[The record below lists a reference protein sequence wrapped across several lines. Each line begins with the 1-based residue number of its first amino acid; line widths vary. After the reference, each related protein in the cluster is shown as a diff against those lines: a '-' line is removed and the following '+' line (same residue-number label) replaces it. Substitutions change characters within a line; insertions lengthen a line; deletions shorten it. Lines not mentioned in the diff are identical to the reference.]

1 MKKIKNILK
10 VIIFVI
16 IGIFS
21 FQFVVGDI
29 SFELV
34 KNLDIFT
41 SVMQGLNKNYVD
53 EIQTG
58 SLTKTAIDE
67 MLKSLDP
74 YTEFIPESDMEDYK
88 LMATGQYGGI
98 GALIQKLDSFVV
110 VSQPYEGFPAYN
122 AGLRA
127 GDIILEINGVS
138 VKGKSTQEVSEM
150 LKGTPDTDVEISFKN
165 IFDENIKK
173 VKLNRKEIKL
183 PEVPYYG
190 IVAPHIGYISL
201 SSFTMNCSNTVKDAL
216 LKLKEND
223 PNLKGLILD
232 LRNNGG
238 GLLNEAVNIIN
249 IFVPKN
255 TEVVSTKGRLP
266 ETNRVYKTM
275 QAPVDLEIPLCVLI
289 NENSASAS
297 EIVAGA
303 LQDLDRAVIIGEQS
317 YGKGLVQNIVNL
329 PYNSK
334 LKVTIAKYYIPSGRC
349 IQKIDYSDKTNG
361 VGRQISVDEQKIFF
375 TKNKRPVKDAGGIL
389 PDIDVKIDSISA
401 FTAALYVGQ
410 HIFKFA
416 TLYSIKHPTISQP
429 DQFKLSDADYNEFI
443 AYMKDKEIKYSSPLK
458 MELDKL
464 TKLAEYEKKLDLIK
478 DDIEILKKKITLD
491 NQEELIHYKDEI
503 TNILAP
509 EIISRYYYQKGRIQ
523 YELQNDNFTHKAI
536 EILSN
541 PSQYNNILSVK

>member
-53 EIQTG
+53 EIQPG

-173 VKLNRKEIKL
+173 VKLSRKEIKL

-216 LKLKEND
+216 LKLKESD
-223 PNLKGLILD
+223 PNLQGLILD

-389 PDIDVKIDSISA
+389 PDIDVKIDSVSA

>member
-1 MKKIKNILK
+1 MKKIKNTLK

-21 FQFVVGDI
+21 FQAVVGDI

-41 SVMQGLNKNYVD
+41 SVMKELNKNYVD
-53 EIQTG
+53 EIQPG

-74 YTEFIPESDMEDYK
+74 YTEFIPESDIEDYK
-88 LMATGQYGGI
+88 LMTTGQYGGV

-110 VSQPYEGFPAYN
+110 VSDPYEGFPAYN

-127 GDIILEINGVS
+127 GDIILEVNGIS
-138 VKGKSTQEVSEM
+138 IKGKSTQEVSEM
-150 LKGTPDTDVEISFKN
+150 LKGAPDTEVEITFKN
-165 IFDENIKK
+165 MFDNNIKK
-173 VKLNRKEIKL
+173 VKLTRKEIKL

-216 LKLKEND
+216 IKLKEND
-223 PNLKGLILD
+223 PNLQGLILD

-266 ETNRVYKTM
+266 EANRVYKTM

-303 LQDLDRAVIIGEQS
+303 LQDLDRAVVIGEQS

-361 VGRQISVDEQKIFF
+361 VGRQISSDEQKIYF

-389 PDIDVKIDSISA
+389 PDINVEVDSISA
-401 FTAALYVGQ
+401 FTAAVYVGQ

-416 TLYSIKHPTISQP
+416 TLYSIKHPTIANP
-429 DQFKLSDADYNEFI
+429 DQFQLTDADYNEFI
-443 AYMKDKEIKYSSPLK
+443 DYMKDKEIKYSSPLK

-464 TKLAEYEKKLDLIK
+464 SKLAEEEKKLDLIK
-478 DDIEILKKKITLD
+478 DDIELLKKKITLD
-491 NQEELIHYKDEI
+491 NKDELMHYRDEI
-503 TNILAP
+503 TAILAP
-509 EIISRYYYQKGRIQ
+509 EIIGRYYYQKGRIQ
-523 YELQNDNFTHKAI
+523 YQLRNDKFTDKAI

-541 PSQYNNILSVK
+541 KSEYQNILSVK

>member
-1 MKKIKNILK
+1 MKKIKNTLK
-10 VIIFVI
+10 VIVFVI

-21 FQFVVGDI
+21 FQAVVGDI

-53 EIQTG
+53 EIQPG

-74 YTEFIPESDMEDYK
+74 YTEFIPESDIEDYK
-88 LMATGQYGGI
+88 LMTTGQYGGV

-110 VSQPYEGFPAYN
+110 VSEPYEGFPAYN
-122 AGLRA
+122 ARLRA

-138 VKGKSTQEVSEM
+138 IKGKSTQEVSDM
-150 LKGTPDTDVEISFKN
+150 LKGAPDTDVEITFKN
-165 IFDENIKK
+165 IFDDNIKK
-173 VKLNRKEIKL
+173 VKLTRKEIKL

-223 PNLKGLILD
+223 PNLQGLILD

-266 ETNRVYKTM
+266 EANRVYKTM

-361 VGRQISVDEQKIFF
+361 MGRQISADEQKIFF

-401 FTAALYVGQ
+401 FTAALYIGQ

-429 DQFKLSDADYNEFI
+429 DQFKLSDVDYNEFI

-464 TKLAEYEKKLDLIK
+464 TKLAEDEKKLDLIK
-478 DDIEILKKKITLD
+478 DDIELLKKKITLD
-491 NQEELIHYKDEI
+491 NQEELMHYKDEI
-503 TNILAP
+503 TTLLAP

-536 EILSN
+536 EILTN
-541 PSQYNNILSVK
+541 PSQYKNILSVK

>member
-10 VIIFVI
+10 VSIFVI

-21 FQFVVGDI
+21 FQFVIGDI

-53 EIQTG
+53 EIQPG

-88 LMATGQYGGI
+88 LMATGQYGGV
-98 GALIQKLDSFVV
+98 GALIQNLDSFVV
-110 VSQPYEGFPAYN
+110 VSEPYEGFPAYN

-138 VKGKSTQEVSEM
+138 VKGKSTQEVSDM
-150 LKGTPDTDVEISFKN
+150 LKGTPDTDVEITFKN

-173 VKLNRKEIKL
+173 VKLTRKEIKL

-216 LKLKEND
+216 LKLKEID
-223 PNLKGLILD
+223 PNLQGLILD

-238 GLLNEAVNIIN
+238 GLLNEAVNVIN

-266 ETNRVYKTM
+266 EANRVYKTM

-317 YGKGLVQNIVNL
+317 YGKGLVQNVINL

-361 VGRQISVDEQKIFF
+361 VGRQISADEQKIFF

-389 PDIDVKIDSISA
+389 PDIDVEIDSISA

-478 DDIEILKKKITLD
+478 DDIEILEKKITLD

-503 TNILAP
+503 ITILAP

>member
-53 EIQTG
+53 EIQPG

-173 VKLNRKEIKL
+173 VKLTRKEIKL

-389 PDIDVKIDSISA
+389 PDIDVKIDSVSA

-478 DDIEILKKKITLD
+478 DDIEILKEKITLD

>member
-1 MKKIKNILK
+1 MKKIKKILK
-10 VIIFVI
+10 VSIFVI

-21 FQFVVGDI
+21 FQFVIGDI

-53 EIQTG
+53 EIQPG

-88 LMATGQYGGI
+88 LMATGQYGGV
-98 GALIQKLDSFVV
+98 GALIQNLDSFVV
-110 VSQPYEGFPAYN
+110 VSEPYEGFPAYN

-127 GDIILEINGVS
+127 GDIILEVNGVN
-138 VKGKSTQEVSEM
+138 VKGKSTQEVSDM
-150 LKGTPDTDVEISFKN
+150 LKGAPDTDVEITFKN

-173 VKLNRKEIKL
+173 VKLTRKEIKL

-216 LKLKEND
+216 LKLKEID
-223 PNLKGLILD
+223 PNLQGLILD

-238 GLLNEAVNIIN
+238 GLLNEAVNVIN

-266 ETNRVYKTM
+266 EANRVYKTM

-317 YGKGLVQNIVNL
+317 YGKGLVQNVINL

-361 VGRQISVDEQKIFF
+361 VGRQISADEQKIFF

-389 PDIDVKIDSISA
+389 PDIDVKIDIISA

-464 TKLAEYEKKLDLIK
+464 TKLAEEEKKLDLIK
-478 DDIEILKKKITLD
+478 DDIELLKKKITLD
-491 NQEELIHYKDEI
+491 NQDELIHYKDEI
-503 TNILAP
+503 TTILAP

>member
-1 MKKIKNILK
+1 
-10 VIIFVI
+10 
-16 IGIFS
+16 
-21 FQFVVGDI
+21 
-29 SFELV
+29 
-34 KNLDIFT
+34 
-41 SVMQGLNKNYVD
+41 
-53 EIQTG
+53 
-58 SLTKTAIDE
+58 

-74 YTEFIPESDMEDYK
+74 YTEFIPESDIEDYK
-88 LMATGQYGGI
+88 LMTTGQYGGV

-110 VSQPYEGFPAYN
+110 VSEPYEGFPAYN

-127 GDIILEINGVS
+127 GDVILEINGVS
-138 VKGKSTQEVSEM
+138 IKGKSTQEVSDM
-150 LKGTPDTDVEISFKN
+150 LKGAPDTDVEITFKN
-165 IFDENIKK
+165 IFDDNIKK
-173 VKLNRKEIKL
+173 VKLTRKEIKL

-223 PNLKGLILD
+223 PKLQGLILD

-266 ETNRVYKTM
+266 EANRVYKTM

-361 VGRQISVDEQKIFF
+361 VGRQISADEQKIFF

-416 TLYSIKHPTISQP
+416 TLYSIKHTTIPQP

-464 TKLAEYEKKLDLIK
+464 TKLAEDEKKLDLIK
-478 DDIEILKKKITLD
+478 DDIELLKKKITLD

-503 TNILAP
+503 TTILAP

-523 YELQNDNFTHKAI
+523 YELQNDNFTHKAV
-536 EILSN
+536 EILTN

>member
-10 VIIFVI
+10 IIIFVI

-21 FQFVVGDI
+21 FRAVVGDI

-41 SVMQGLNKNYVD
+41 SVMQELNKNYVD
-53 EIQTG
+53 EIQPG

-74 YTEFIPESDMEDYK
+74 YTEFIPESDIEDYK
-88 LMATGQYGGI
+88 LMTTGQYGGV

-110 VSQPYEGFPAYN
+110 VSEPYEGFPAYN

-138 VKGKSTQEVSEM
+138 IKGKSTQEVSDM
-150 LKGTPDTDVEISFKN
+150 LKGAPDTDVEITFKN
-165 IFDENIKK
+165 IFDDNIKK
-173 VKLNRKEIKL
+173 VKLTRKEIKL

-223 PNLKGLILD
+223 PKLQGLILD

-266 ETNRVYKTM
+266 EANRVYKTM

-361 VGRQISVDEQKIFF
+361 VGRQISADEQKIFF
-375 TKNKRPVKDAGGIL
+375 TRNKRPVKDAGGIL

-416 TLYSIKHPTISQP
+416 TLYSIKHPTIPQP

-464 TKLAEYEKKLDLIK
+464 TKLAEDEKKLDLIK
-478 DDIEILKKKITLD
+478 DDIELLKKKITLD

-503 TNILAP
+503 TTILAP

-536 EILSN
+536 EILTN

>member
-10 VIIFVI
+10 IIIFVI

-21 FQFVVGDI
+21 FRAVVGDI

-41 SVMQGLNKNYVD
+41 SVMQELNKNYVD
-53 EIQTG
+53 EIQPG

-74 YTEFIPESDMEDYK
+74 YTEFIPESDIEDYK
-88 LMATGQYGGI
+88 LMTTGQYGGV

-110 VSQPYEGFPAYN
+110 VSEPYEGFPAYN

-138 VKGKSTQEVSEM
+138 VKCKSTQEVSDM
-150 LKGTPDTDVEISFKN
+150 LKGAPDTDVEITFKN
-165 IFDENIKK
+165 IFDDNIKK
-173 VKLNRKEIKL
+173 VKLTRKEIKL

-223 PNLKGLILD
+223 PKLQGLILD

-266 ETNRVYKTM
+266 EANRVYKTM

-361 VGRQISVDEQKIFF
+361 VGRQISADEQKIFF

-416 TLYSIKHPTISQP
+416 TLYSIKHPTIPQP

-464 TKLAEYEKKLDLIK
+464 TKLAEDEKKLDLIK
-478 DDIEILKKKITLD
+478 DDIELLKKKITLD

-503 TNILAP
+503 TTILAP

-523 YELQNDNFTHKAI
+523 YELQNDNFTHKAV
-536 EILSN
+536 EILTN

>member
-10 VIIFVI
+10 IIIFVI

-21 FQFVVGDI
+21 FRAVVGDI

-41 SVMQGLNKNYVD
+41 SVMQELNKNYVD
-53 EIQTG
+53 EIQPG

-74 YTEFIPESDMEDYK
+74 YTEFIPESDIEDYK
-88 LMATGQYGGI
+88 LMTTGQYGGV

-110 VSQPYEGFPAYN
+110 VSEPYEGFPAYN

-138 VKGKSTQEVSEM
+138 IKGKSTQEVSDM
-150 LKGTPDTDVEISFKN
+150 LKGAPDTDVEITFKN
-165 IFDENIKK
+165 IFDDNIKK
-173 VKLNRKEIKL
+173 VKLTRKEIKL

-201 SSFTMNCSNTVKDAL
+201 SSFTINCSNTVKDAL

-223 PNLKGLILD
+223 PKLQGLILD

-266 ETNRVYKTM
+266 EANRVYKTM

-361 VGRQISVDEQKIFF
+361 VGRQISADEQKIFF

-416 TLYSIKHPTISQP
+416 TLYSIKHTTIPQP

-464 TKLAEYEKKLDLIK
+464 TKLAEDEKKLDLIK
-478 DDIEILKKKITLD
+478 DDIELLKKKITLD

-503 TNILAP
+503 TTILAP

-523 YELQNDNFTHKAI
+523 YELQNDNFTHKAV
-536 EILSN
+536 EILTN

>member
-10 VIIFVI
+10 VSTFVI

-21 FQFVVGDI
+21 FQFVIGDI

-53 EIQTG
+53 EIQPG

-88 LMATGQYGGI
+88 LMATGQYGGV
-98 GALIQKLDSFVV
+98 GALIQNLDSFVV
-110 VSQPYEGFPAYN
+110 VSEPYEGFPAYN

-138 VKGKSTQEVSEM
+138 VKGKSTQEVSDM
-150 LKGTPDTDVEISFKN
+150 LKGTPDTDVEITFKN
-165 IFDENIKK
+165 IFEENIKK
-173 VKLNRKEIKL
+173 VKLTRKEIKL

-223 PNLKGLILD
+223 PNLQGLILD

-266 ETNRVYKTM
+266 EANRVYKTM

-317 YGKGLVQNIVNL
+317 YGKGLVQNIIDL

-361 VGRQISVDEQKIFF
+361 VGRQISADEQKIFF

-464 TKLAEYEKKLDLIK
+464 TKLAEDEKKLDLIK
-478 DDIEILKKKITLD
+478 DDIELLKKKITLD
-491 NQEELIHYKDEI
+491 NQDELLHYKDEI
-503 TNILAP
+503 TNILTP

>member
-10 VIIFVI
+10 IIIFVI

-21 FQFVVGDI
+21 FRAVVGDI

-41 SVMQGLNKNYVD
+41 SVMQELNKNYVD
-53 EIQTG
+53 EIQPG

-74 YTEFIPESDMEDYK
+74 YTEFIPESDIEDYK
-88 LMATGQYGGI
+88 LMTTGQYGGV

-110 VSQPYEGFPAYN
+110 VSEPYEGFPAYN

-127 GDIILEINGVS
+127 GDVILEINGVS
-138 VKGKSTQEVSEM
+138 VKGKTTQEVSDM
-150 LKGTPDTDVEISFKN
+150 LKGAPDTDVEITFKN
-165 IFDENIKK
+165 IFDDNIKK
-173 VKLNRKEIKL
+173 VKLTRKEIKL

-223 PNLKGLILD
+223 PKLQGLILD

-266 ETNRVYKTM
+266 EANRVYKTM

-361 VGRQISVDEQKIFF
+361 VGRQISADEQKIFF

-416 TLYSIKHPTISQP
+416 TLYSIKHPTIPQP

-464 TKLAEYEKKLDLIK
+464 TKLAEDEKKLDLIK
-478 DDIEILKKKITLD
+478 DDIELLKKKITLD

-503 TNILAP
+503 TTILAP

-536 EILSN
+536 EILTN

>member
-10 VIIFVI
+10 ITIFVI

-21 FQFVVGDI
+21 FRAVVGDI

-41 SVMQGLNKNYVD
+41 SVMQELNKNYVD
-53 EIQTG
+53 EIQPG

-74 YTEFIPESDMEDYK
+74 YTEFIPESDIEDYK
-88 LMATGQYGGI
+88 LMTTGQYGGV

-110 VSQPYEGFPAYN
+110 VSEPYEGFPAYN

-127 GDIILEINGVS
+127 GDVILEINGVS
-138 VKGKSTQEVSEM
+138 VKCKSTQEVSDM
-150 LKGTPDTDVEISFKN
+150 LKGAPDTDVEITFKN
-165 IFDENIKK
+165 IFDDNIKK
-173 VKLNRKEIKL
+173 VKLTRKEIKL

-223 PNLKGLILD
+223 PKLQGLILD

-266 ETNRVYKTM
+266 EANRVYKTM

-361 VGRQISVDEQKIFF
+361 VGRQISADEQKIFF

-389 PDIDVKIDSISA
+389 PDIYVKIDSISA

-416 TLYSIKHPTISQP
+416 TLYSIKHPTIPQP

-464 TKLAEYEKKLDLIK
+464 TKLAEDEKKLDLIK
-478 DDIEILKKKITLD
+478 DDIELLKKKITLD

-503 TNILAP
+503 TTILAP

-523 YELQNDNFTHKAI
+523 YELQNDNFTHKAV
-536 EILSN
+536 EILTN

>member
-10 VIIFVI
+10 IIIFVI

-21 FQFVVGDI
+21 FRAVVGDI

-41 SVMQGLNKNYVD
+41 SLMQELNKNYVD
-53 EIQTG
+53 EIQPG

-74 YTEFIPESDMEDYK
+74 YTEFIPESDIEDYK
-88 LMATGQYGGI
+88 LMTTGQYGGV

-110 VSQPYEGFPAYN
+110 VSEPYEGFPAYN

-138 VKGKSTQEVSEM
+138 VKGKSTQEVSDM
-150 LKGTPDTDVEISFKN
+150 LKGAPDTDVEITFKN
-165 IFDENIKK
+165 IFDDNIKK
-173 VKLNRKEIKL
+173 VKLTRKEIKL

-223 PNLKGLILD
+223 PKLQGLILD

-266 ETNRVYKTM
+266 EANRVYKTM

-361 VGRQISVDEQKIFF
+361 VGRQISADEQKIFF

-416 TLYSIKHPTISQP
+416 TLYFIKHPTIPQP

-464 TKLAEYEKKLDLIK
+464 TKLAEDEKKLDLIK
-478 DDIEILKKKITLD
+478 DDIELLKKKITLD

-503 TNILAP
+503 TTILAP

-523 YELQNDNFTHKAI
+523 YELQNDNFTHKAV
-536 EILSN
+536 EILTN

>member
-10 VIIFVI
+10 IIIFVI

-21 FQFVVGDI
+21 FRAVVGDI

-41 SVMQGLNKNYVD
+41 SVMQELNKNYVD
-53 EIQTG
+53 EIQPG

-74 YTEFIPESDMEDYK
+74 YTEFIPESDIEDYK
-88 LMATGQYGGI
+88 LMTTGQYGGV

-110 VSQPYEGFPAYN
+110 VSEPYEGFPAYN

-138 VKGKSTQEVSEM
+138 VKGKSTQEVSDM
-150 LKGTPDTDVEISFKN
+150 LKGAPDTDVEITFKN
-165 IFDENIKK
+165 IFDDNIKK
-173 VKLNRKEIKL
+173 VKLTRKEIKL

-223 PNLKGLILD
+223 PKLQGLILD

-266 ETNRVYKTM
+266 EANRVYKTM

-361 VGRQISVDEQKIFF
+361 VGRQISADEQKIFF
-375 TKNKRPVKDAGGIL
+375 TRNKRPVKDAGGIL

-416 TLYSIKHPTISQP
+416 TLYSIKHPTIPQP

-464 TKLAEYEKKLDLIK
+464 TKLAEDEKKLDLIK
-478 DDIEILKKKITLD
+478 DDIELLKKKITLD

-503 TNILAP
+503 TTILAP

-536 EILSN
+536 EILTN

>member
-10 VIIFVI
+10 VSIFVI

-21 FQFVVGDI
+21 LQFVVGDI

-53 EIQTG
+53 EIQPG

-88 LMATGQYGGI
+88 LMATGQYGGV

-110 VSQPYEGFPAYN
+110 VSEPYEGFPAYN

-127 GDIILEINGVS
+127 GDIILEVNGVS
-138 VKGKSTQEVSEM
+138 VKDKSTQEVSDM
-150 LKGTPDTDVEISFKN
+150 LKGAPDTDVEITFKN

-173 VKLNRKEIKL
+173 VKLTRKEIKL

-223 PNLKGLILD
+223 PNLQGLILD

-266 ETNRVYKTM
+266 EANRVYKTM

-317 YGKGLVQNIVNL
+317 YGKGLVQNIINL

-361 VGRQISVDEQKIFF
+361 VGRQISADEQKIFF

-389 PDIDVKIDSISA
+389 PDIDVETDSISA

-464 TKLAEYEKKLDLIK
+464 TKLAEDEKKLDLIK
-478 DDIEILKKKITLD
+478 DDIELLKKKITLD
-491 NQEELIHYKDEI
+491 NQDELLHYKDEI
-503 TNILAP
+503 TNILTP

-523 YELQNDNFTHKAI
+523 YELKSDNFTHKAI

>member
-10 VIIFVI
+10 IIIFVI

-21 FQFVVGDI
+21 FRAVVGDI

-41 SVMQGLNKNYVD
+41 SVMQELNKNYVD
-53 EIQTG
+53 EIQPG

-74 YTEFIPESDMEDYK
+74 YTEFIPESDIEDYK
-88 LMATGQYGGI
+88 LMTTGQYGGV

-110 VSQPYEGFPAYN
+110 VSEPYEGFPAYN

-138 VKGKSTQEVSEM
+138 VKGKSTQEVSDM
-150 LKGTPDTDVEISFKN
+150 LKGAPDTDVEITFKN
-165 IFDENIKK
+165 IFDDNIKK
-173 VKLNRKEIKL
+173 VKLTRKEIKL

-223 PNLKGLILD
+223 PKLQGLILD

-266 ETNRVYKTM
+266 EANRVYKTM

-361 VGRQISVDEQKIFF
+361 VGRQISADEQKIFF

-416 TLYSIKHPTISQP
+416 TLYSIKHPTIPQP

-464 TKLAEYEKKLDLIK
+464 TKLAEDEKKLDLIK
-478 DDIEILKKKITLD
+478 DDIELLKKKITLD

-503 TNILAP
+503 TTILAP

-536 EILSN
+536 EILTN

>member
-10 VIIFVI
+10 VSTFVI

-21 FQFVVGDI
+21 FQFVIGDI

-53 EIQTG
+53 EIQPG

-88 LMATGQYGGI
+88 LMTTGQYGGV
-98 GALIQKLDSFVV
+98 GALIQNLDSFVV
-110 VSQPYEGFPAYN
+110 VSEPYEGFPAYN

-138 VKGKSTQEVSEM
+138 VKGKSTQEVSDM
-150 LKGTPDTDVEISFKN
+150 LKGTPDTDVEITFKN
-165 IFDENIKK
+165 IFEENIKK
-173 VKLNRKEIKL
+173 VKLTRKEIKL

-223 PNLKGLILD
+223 PNLQGLILD

-266 ETNRVYKTM
+266 EANRVYKTM

-317 YGKGLVQNIVNL
+317 YGKGLVQNIIDL

-361 VGRQISVDEQKIFF
+361 VGRQISADEQKIFF

-464 TKLAEYEKKLDLIK
+464 TKLAEDEKKLDLIK
-478 DDIEILKKKITLD
+478 DDIELLKKKITLD
-491 NQEELIHYKDEI
+491 NQDELLHYKDEI
-503 TNILAP
+503 TNILTP

>member
-10 VIIFVI
+10 IIIFVI

-21 FQFVVGDI
+21 FRAVVGDI

-41 SVMQGLNKNYVD
+41 SVMQELNKNYVD
-53 EIQTG
+53 EIQPG

-74 YTEFIPESDMEDYK
+74 YTEFIPESDIEDYK
-88 LMATGQYGGI
+88 LMTTGQYGGV

-110 VSQPYEGFPAYN
+110 VSEPYEGFPAYN

-127 GDIILEINGVS
+127 GDVILEINGVS
-138 VKGKSTQEVSEM
+138 IKGKSTQEVSDM
-150 LKGTPDTDVEISFKN
+150 LKGAPDTDVEITFKN
-165 IFDENIKK
+165 IFDDNIKK
-173 VKLNRKEIKL
+173 VKLTRKEIKL

-223 PNLKGLILD
+223 PKLQGLILD

-266 ETNRVYKTM
+266 EANRVYKTM

-361 VGRQISVDEQKIFF
+361 VGRQISADEQKIFF

-416 TLYSIKHPTISQP
+416 TLYSIKHPTIPQP

-464 TKLAEYEKKLDLIK
+464 TKLAEDEKKLDLIK
-478 DDIEILKKKITLD
+478 DDIELLKKKITLD

-503 TNILAP
+503 TTILAP

-523 YELQNDNFTHKAI
+523 YELQNDNFTHKAV
-536 EILSN
+536 EILTN

>member
-1 MKKIKNILK
+1 MKKIKKILK
-10 VIIFVI
+10 VSIFVI

-21 FQFVVGDI
+21 FQFVIGDI

-53 EIQTG
+53 EIQPG

-88 LMATGQYGGI
+88 LMATGQYGGV
-98 GALIQKLDSFVV
+98 GALIQNLDSFVV
-110 VSQPYEGFPAYN
+110 VSEPYEGFPAYN

-127 GDIILEINGVS
+127 GDIILEVNGVN
-138 VKGKSTQEVSEM
+138 VKGKSTQEVSDM
-150 LKGTPDTDVEISFKN
+150 LKGAPDTDVEITFKN

-173 VKLNRKEIKL
+173 VKLTRKEIKL

-216 LKLKEND
+216 LKLKEID
-223 PNLKGLILD
+223 PNLQGLILD

-238 GLLNEAVNIIN
+238 GLLNEAVNVIN

-266 ETNRVYKTM
+266 EANRVYKTM

-317 YGKGLVQNIVNL
+317 YGKGLVQNVINL

-361 VGRQISVDEQKIFF
+361 VGRQISADEQKIFF

-464 TKLAEYEKKLDLIK
+464 TKLAEEEKKLDLIK
-478 DDIEILKKKITLD
+478 DDIELLKKKITLD
-491 NQEELIHYKDEI
+491 NQDELIHYKDEI
-503 TNILAP
+503 TTILAP

>member
-10 VIIFVI
+10 IIIFVI

-21 FQFVVGDI
+21 FRAVVGDI

-41 SVMQGLNKNYVD
+41 SLMQELNKNYVD
-53 EIQTG
+53 EIQPG

-74 YTEFIPESDMEDYK
+74 YTEFIPESDIEDYK
-88 LMATGQYGGI
+88 LMTTGQYGGV

-110 VSQPYEGFPAYN
+110 VSEPYEGFPAYN

-138 VKGKSTQEVSEM
+138 VKGKSTQEVSDM
-150 LKGTPDTDVEISFKN
+150 LKGAPDTDVEITFKN
-165 IFDENIKK
+165 IFDDNIKK
-173 VKLNRKEIKL
+173 VKLTRKEIKL

-223 PNLKGLILD
+223 PKLQGLILD

-266 ETNRVYKTM
+266 EANRVYKTM

-361 VGRQISVDEQKIFF
+361 VGRQISADEQKIFF

-416 TLYSIKHPTISQP
+416 TLYSIKHPTIPQP

-464 TKLAEYEKKLDLIK
+464 TKLAEDEKKLDLIK
-478 DDIEILKKKITLD
+478 DDIELLKKKITLD

-503 TNILAP
+503 TTILAP

-523 YELQNDNFTHKAI
+523 YELQNDNFTHKAV
-536 EILSN
+536 EILTN

>member
-10 VIIFVI
+10 ITIFVI

-21 FQFVVGDI
+21 FRAVVGDI

-41 SVMQGLNKNYVD
+41 SVMQELNKNYVD
-53 EIQTG
+53 EIQPG

-74 YTEFIPESDMEDYK
+74 YTEFIPESDIEDYK
-88 LMATGQYGGI
+88 LMTTGQYGGV

-110 VSQPYEGFPAYN
+110 VSEPYEGFPAYN

-127 GDIILEINGVS
+127 GDVILEINGVS
-138 VKGKSTQEVSEM
+138 VKCKSTQEVSDM
-150 LKGTPDTDVEISFKN
+150 LKGAPDTDVEITFKN
-165 IFDENIKK
+165 IFDDNIKK
-173 VKLNRKEIKL
+173 VKLTRKEIKL

-223 PNLKGLILD
+223 PKLQGLILD

-266 ETNRVYKTM
+266 EANRVYKTM

-361 VGRQISVDEQKIFF
+361 VGRQISADEQKIFF

-416 TLYSIKHPTISQP
+416 TLYSIKHPTIPQP

-464 TKLAEYEKKLDLIK
+464 TKLAEDEKKLDLIK
-478 DDIEILKKKITLD
+478 DDIELLKKKITLD

-503 TNILAP
+503 TTILAP

-536 EILSN
+536 EILTN

>member
-10 VIIFVI
+10 IIIFVI

-21 FQFVVGDI
+21 YRAVVGDI

-41 SVMQGLNKNYVD
+41 SVMQELNKNYVD
-53 EIQTG
+53 EIQPG

-74 YTEFIPESDMEDYK
+74 YTEFIPESDIEDYK
-88 LMATGQYGGI
+88 LMTTGQYGGV

-110 VSQPYEGFPAYN
+110 VSEPYEGFPAYN

-127 GDIILEINGVS
+127 GDVILEINGVS
-138 VKGKSTQEVSEM
+138 VKCKSTQEVSDM
-150 LKGTPDTDVEISFKN
+150 LKGAPDTDVEITFKN
-165 IFDENIKK
+165 IFDDNIKK
-173 VKLNRKEIKL
+173 VKLTRKEIKL

-223 PNLKGLILD
+223 PKLQGLILD

-266 ETNRVYKTM
+266 EANRVYKTM

-361 VGRQISVDEQKIFF
+361 VGRQISADEQKIFF

-416 TLYSIKHPTISQP
+416 TLYSIKHPTIPQP

-464 TKLAEYEKKLDLIK
+464 TKLAEDEKKLDLIK
-478 DDIEILKKKITLD
+478 DDIELLKKKITLD

-503 TNILAP
+503 TTILAP

-523 YELQNDNFTHKAI
+523 YELQNDNFTHKAV
-536 EILSN
+536 EILTN

>member
-1 MKKIKNILK
+1 MKKIKNTLK

-21 FQFVVGDI
+21 FQAVVGDI

-41 SVMQGLNKNYVD
+41 SVMKELNKNYVD
-53 EIQTG
+53 EIQPG

-74 YTEFIPESDMEDYK
+74 YTEFIPESDIEDYK
-88 LMATGQYGGI
+88 LMTTGQYGGV

-110 VSQPYEGFPAYN
+110 VSDPYEGFPAYN

-127 GDIILEINGVS
+127 GDIILEVNGIS
-138 VKGKSTQEVSEM
+138 IKGKSTQEVSEM
-150 LKGTPDTDVEISFKN
+150 LKGAPDTEVEITFKN
-165 IFDENIKK
+165 IFDNNIKK
-173 VKLNRKEIKL
+173 VKLTRKEIKL

-216 LKLKEND
+216 IKLKEND
-223 PNLKGLILD
+223 PNLQGLILD

-266 ETNRVYKTM
+266 EANRVYKTM

-303 LQDLDRAVIIGEQS
+303 LQDLDRAVVIGEQS

-361 VGRQISVDEQKIFF
+361 VGRQISSDEQKIYF

-389 PDIDVKIDSISA
+389 PDINVEVDSISA
-401 FTAALYVGQ
+401 FTAAVYVGQ

-416 TLYSIKHPTISQP
+416 TLYSIKHPTIANP
-429 DQFKLSDADYNEFI
+429 DQFQLTDADYNEFI
-443 AYMKDKEIKYSSPLK
+443 DYMKDKEIKYSSPLK

-464 TKLAEYEKKLDLIK
+464 SKLAEEEKKLDLIK
-478 DDIEILKKKITLD
+478 DDIELLKKKITLD
-491 NQEELIHYKDEI
+491 NKDELMHYRDEI
-503 TNILAP
+503 TAILAP
-509 EIISRYYYQKGRIQ
+509 EIIGRYYYQKGRIQ
-523 YELQNDNFTHKAI
+523 YQLRNDKFTDKAI

-541 PSQYNNILSVK
+541 KSEYQNILSVK

>member
-10 VIIFVI
+10 VITFVI

-53 EIQTG
+53 EIQPG

-88 LMATGQYGGI
+88 LMATGQYGGV
-98 GALIQKLDSFVV
+98 GALIQNLDSFVV
-110 VSQPYEGFPAYN
+110 VSEPYEGFPAYN

-138 VKGKSTQEVSEM
+138 VKGKSTQEVSDM
-150 LKGTPDTDVEISFKN
+150 LKGTPDTDVEITFKN

-173 VKLNRKEIKL
+173 VKLTRKEIKL

-216 LKLKEND
+216 LKLKEID
-223 PNLKGLILD
+223 PNLQGLILD

-255 TEVVSTKGRLP
+255 TEVVSTKGRLR
-266 ETNRVYKTM
+266 EANRVYKTM

-289 NENSASAS
+289 NKNSASAS

-361 VGRQISVDEQKIFF
+361 VGRQISTDEQKIFF

-416 TLYSIKHPTISQP
+416 TLYSIKHPTILQP

-478 DDIEILKKKITLD
+478 EDIEILEKKITLD
-491 NQEELIHYKDEI
+491 NQEALIHYKDEI
-503 TNILAP
+503 TTILAP

>member
-10 VIIFVI
+10 VSTFVI

-21 FQFVVGDI
+21 FQFVIGDI

-53 EIQTG
+53 EIQPG

-88 LMATGQYGGI
+88 LMATGQYGGV
-98 GALIQKLDSFVV
+98 GALIQNLDSFVV
-110 VSQPYEGFPAYN
+110 VSEPYEGFPAYN

-138 VKGKSTQEVSEM
+138 VKGKSTQEVSDM
-150 LKGTPDTDVEISFKN
+150 LKGTPDTDVEITFKN

-173 VKLNRKEIKL
+173 VKLTRKEIKL

-223 PNLKGLILD
+223 PNLQGLILD

-266 ETNRVYKTM
+266 EANRVYKTM

-317 YGKGLVQNIVNL
+317 YGKGLVQNIIDL

-361 VGRQISVDEQKIFF
+361 VGRQISADEQKIFF

-464 TKLAEYEKKLDLIK
+464 TKLAEDEKKLDLIK
-478 DDIEILKKKITLD
+478 DDIELLKKKITLD
-491 NQEELIHYKDEI
+491 NQDELLHYKDEI
-503 TNILAP
+503 TNILTP

-523 YELQNDNFTHKAI
+523 YELQNDNFTYKAI

>member
-10 VIIFVI
+10 IIIFVI

-21 FQFVVGDI
+21 FRAVVGDI

-41 SVMQGLNKNYVD
+41 SVMQELNKNYVD
-53 EIQTG
+53 EIQPG

-74 YTEFIPESDMEDYK
+74 YTEFIPESDIEDYK
-88 LMATGQYGGI
+88 LMTTGQYGGV

-110 VSQPYEGFPAYN
+110 VSEPYEEFPAYN

-127 GDIILEINGVS
+127 GDVILEINGVS
-138 VKGKSTQEVSEM
+138 VKGKSTQEVSDM
-150 LKGTPDTDVEISFKN
+150 LKGAPDTDVEITFKN
-165 IFDENIKK
+165 IFDDNIKK
-173 VKLNRKEIKL
+173 VKLTRKEIKL

-223 PNLKGLILD
+223 PKLQGLILD

-266 ETNRVYKTM
+266 EANRVYKTM

-361 VGRQISVDEQKIFF
+361 VGRQISADEQKIFF
-375 TKNKRPVKDAGGIL
+375 TRNKRPVKDAGGIL
-389 PDIDVKIDSISA
+389 PDIDVKIDSIST

-416 TLYSIKHPTISQP
+416 TLYSIKHPTIPQP

-464 TKLAEYEKKLDLIK
+464 TKLAEDEKKLDLIK
-478 DDIEILKKKITLD
+478 DDIELLKKKITLD

-503 TNILAP
+503 TTILAP
-509 EIISRYYYQKGRIQ
+509 EIISKYYYQKGRIQ
-523 YELQNDNFTHKAI
+523 YELQNDNFTHKAV
-536 EILSN
+536 EILTN

>member
-1 MKKIKNILK
+1 
-10 VIIFVI
+10 
-16 IGIFS
+16 
-21 FQFVVGDI
+21 
-29 SFELV
+29 
-34 KNLDIFT
+34 
-41 SVMQGLNKNYVD
+41 MQELNKNYVD
-53 EIQTG
+53 EIQPG

-74 YTEFIPESDMEDYK
+74 YTEFIPESDIEDYK
-88 LMATGQYGGI
+88 LMTTGQYGGV

-110 VSQPYEGFPAYN
+110 VSEPYEGFPAYN

-138 VKGKSTQEVSEM
+138 VKGKSTQEVSDM
-150 LKGTPDTDVEISFKN
+150 LKGAPDTDVEITFKN
-165 IFDENIKK
+165 IFDDNIKK
-173 VKLNRKEIKL
+173 VKLTRKEIKL

-223 PNLKGLILD
+223 PKLQGLILD

-266 ETNRVYKTM
+266 EANRVYKTM

-361 VGRQISVDEQKIFF
+361 VGRQISADEQKYF
-375 TKNKRPVKDAGGIL
+375 L
-389 PDIDVKIDSISA
+389 
-401 FTAALYVGQ
+401 
-410 HIFKFA
+410 
-416 TLYSIKHPTISQP
+416 
-429 DQFKLSDADYNEFI
+429 
-443 AYMKDKEIKYSSPLK
+443 
-458 MELDKL
+458 
-464 TKLAEYEKKLDLIK
+464 
-478 DDIEILKKKITLD
+478 
-491 NQEELIHYKDEI
+491 
-503 TNILAP
+503 
-509 EIISRYYYQKGRIQ
+509 QK
-523 YELQNDNFTHKAI
+523 
-536 EILSN
+536 
-541 PSQYNNILSVK
+541 

>member
-10 VIIFVI
+10 IIIFVI

-21 FQFVVGDI
+21 FRAVVGDI

-41 SVMQGLNKNYVD
+41 SVMQELNKNYVD
-53 EIQTG
+53 EIQPG

-74 YTEFIPESDMEDYK
+74 YTEFIPESDIEDYK
-88 LMATGQYGGI
+88 LMTTGQYGGV

-110 VSQPYEGFPAYN
+110 VSEPYEGFPAYN

-138 VKGKSTQEVSEM
+138 IKGKSTQEVSDM
-150 LKGTPDTDVEISFKN
+150 LKGAPDTDVEITFKN
-165 IFDENIKK
+165 IFDDNIKK
-173 VKLNRKEIKL
+173 VKLTRKEIKL

-223 PNLKGLILD
+223 PKLQGLILD

-266 ETNRVYKTM
+266 EANRVYKTM

-361 VGRQISVDEQKIFF
+361 VGRQISADEQKIFF

-416 TLYSIKHPTISQP
+416 TLYSIKHTTIPQP

-464 TKLAEYEKKLDLIK
+464 TKLAEDEKKLDLIK
-478 DDIEILKKKITLD
+478 DDIELLKKKITLD

-503 TNILAP
+503 TTILAP

-523 YELQNDNFTHKAI
+523 YELQNDNFTHKAV
-536 EILSN
+536 EILTN

>member
-10 VIIFVI
+10 VITFVI

-53 EIQTG
+53 EIQPG

-88 LMATGQYGGI
+88 LMATGQYGGV
-98 GALIQKLDSFVV
+98 GALIQNLDSFVV
-110 VSQPYEGFPAYN
+110 VSEPYEGFPAYN

-138 VKGKSTQEVSEM
+138 VKGKSTQEVSDM
-150 LKGTPDTDVEISFKN
+150 LKGTPDTDVEITFKN

-173 VKLNRKEIKL
+173 VKLTRKEIKL

-223 PNLKGLILD
+223 PNLQGLILD

-266 ETNRVYKTM
+266 EANRVYKTM

-317 YGKGLVQNIVNL
+317 YGKGLVQNIIDL

-361 VGRQISVDEQKIFF
+361 VGRQISADEQKIFF

-464 TKLAEYEKKLDLIK
+464 TKLAEDEKKLDLIK
-478 DDIEILKKKITLD
+478 DDIELLKKKITLD
-491 NQEELIHYKDEI
+491 NQDELLHYKDEI
-503 TNILAP
+503 TNILTP

>member
-10 VIIFVI
+10 IIIFVI

-21 FQFVVGDI
+21 FRAVVGDI

-41 SVMQGLNKNYVD
+41 SVMQELNKNYVD
-53 EIQTG
+53 EIQPG

-74 YTEFIPESDMEDYK
+74 YTEFIPESDIEDYK
-88 LMATGQYGGI
+88 LMTTGQYGGV

-110 VSQPYEGFPAYN
+110 VSEPYEGFPAYN

-138 VKGKSTQEVSEM
+138 IKGKSTQEVSDM
-150 LKGTPDTDVEISFKN
+150 LKGAPDTDVEITFKN
-165 IFDENIKK
+165 IFDDNIKK
-173 VKLNRKEIKL
+173 VKLTRKEIKL

-223 PNLKGLILD
+223 PKLQGLILD

-266 ETNRVYKTM
+266 EANRVYKTM

-361 VGRQISVDEQKIFF
+361 VGRQISADEQKIFF

-416 TLYSIKHPTISQP
+416 TLYSIKHPTIPQP

-464 TKLAEYEKKLDLIK
+464 TKLAEDEKKLDLIK
-478 DDIEILKKKITLD
+478 DDIELLKKKITLD

-503 TNILAP
+503 TTILAP

-536 EILSN
+536 EILTN

>member
-10 VIIFVI
+10 VSTFVI

-21 FQFVVGDI
+21 FQFVIGDI

-53 EIQTG
+53 EIQPG

-88 LMATGQYGGI
+88 LMATGQYGGV
-98 GALIQKLDSFVV
+98 GALIQNLDSFVV
-110 VSQPYEGFPAYN
+110 VSEPYEGFPAYN

-138 VKGKSTQEVSEM
+138 VKGKSTQEVSDM
-150 LKGTPDTDVEISFKN
+150 LKGTPDTDVEITFKN

-173 VKLNRKEIKL
+173 VKLTRKEIKL

-223 PNLKGLILD
+223 PNLQGLILD

-266 ETNRVYKTM
+266 EANRVYKTM

-317 YGKGLVQNIVNL
+317 YGKGLVQNIIDL

-361 VGRQISVDEQKIFF
+361 VGRQISADEQKIFF

-464 TKLAEYEKKLDLIK
+464 TKLAEDEKKLDLIK
-478 DDIEILKKKITLD
+478 DDIELLKKKITLD
-491 NQEELIHYKDEI
+491 NQDELLHYKDEI
-503 TNILAP
+503 TNILTP

>member
-53 EIQTG
+53 EIQPG

-173 VKLNRKEIKL
+173 VKLSRKEIKL

>member
-10 VIIFVI
+10 VSTFVI

-21 FQFVVGDI
+21 FQFVIGDI

-53 EIQTG
+53 EIQPG

-88 LMATGQYGGI
+88 LMATGQYGGV
-98 GALIQKLDSFVV
+98 GALIQNLDSFVV
-110 VSQPYEGFPAYN
+110 VSEPYEGFPAYN

-138 VKGKSTQEVSEM
+138 VKGKSTQEVSDM
-150 LKGTPDTDVEISFKN
+150 LKGTPDTDVEITFKN
-165 IFDENIKK
+165 IFEENIKK
-173 VKLNRKEIKL
+173 VKLTRKEIKL

-223 PNLKGLILD
+223 PNLQGLILD

-266 ETNRVYKTM
+266 EANRVYKTM

-317 YGKGLVQNIVNL
+317 YGKGLVQNIIDL

-361 VGRQISVDEQKIFF
+361 VGRQISADEQKIFF

-416 TLYSIKHPTISQP
+416 TLYSIKHPTIPQP

-464 TKLAEYEKKLDLIK
+464 TKLAEDEKKLDLIK
-478 DDIEILKKKITLD
+478 DDIELLKKKITLD

-503 TNILAP
+503 TTILAP

-536 EILSN
+536 EILTN

>member
-10 VIIFVI
+10 ITIFVI

-21 FQFVVGDI
+21 FRAVVGDI

-41 SVMQGLNKNYVD
+41 SVMQELNKNYVD
-53 EIQTG
+53 EIQPG

-74 YTEFIPESDMEDYK
+74 YTEFIPESDIEDYK
-88 LMATGQYGGI
+88 LMTTGQYGGV

-110 VSQPYEGFPAYN
+110 VSEPYEGFPAYN

-138 VKGKSTQEVSEM
+138 IKGKSTQEVSDM
-150 LKGTPDTDVEISFKN
+150 LKGAPDTDVEITFKN
-165 IFDENIKK
+165 IFDDNIKK
-173 VKLNRKEIKL
+173 VKLTRKEIKL

-223 PNLKGLILD
+223 PKLQGLILD

-266 ETNRVYKTM
+266 EANRVYKTM

-361 VGRQISVDEQKIFF
+361 VGRQISADEQKIFF

-416 TLYSIKHPTISQP
+416 TLYSIKHPTIPQP

-464 TKLAEYEKKLDLIK
+464 TKLAEDEKKLDLIK
-478 DDIEILKKKITLD
+478 DDIELLKKKITLD

-503 TNILAP
+503 TTILAP

-523 YELQNDNFTHKAI
+523 YELQNDNFTHKAV
-536 EILSN
+536 EILTN

>member
-10 VIIFVI
+10 VSIFVI

-21 FQFVVGDI
+21 FQFVIGDI

-53 EIQTG
+53 EIQPG

-88 LMATGQYGGI
+88 LMATGQYGGV
-98 GALIQKLDSFVV
+98 GALIQNLDSFVV
-110 VSQPYEGFPAYN
+110 VSEPYEGFPAYN

-138 VKGKSTQEVSEM
+138 VKGKSTQEVSDM
-150 LKGTPDTDVEISFKN
+150 LKGTPDTDVEITFKN

-173 VKLNRKEIKL
+173 VKLTRKEIKL

-216 LKLKEND
+216 LKLKEID
-223 PNLKGLILD
+223 PNLQGLILD

-238 GLLNEAVNIIN
+238 GLLNEAVNVIN

-266 ETNRVYKTM
+266 EANRVYKTM

-289 NENSASAS
+289 NKNSASAS

-317 YGKGLVQNIVNL
+317 YGKGLVQNVINL

-361 VGRQISVDEQKIFF
+361 VGRQISADEQKIFF

-389 PDIDVKIDSISA
+389 PDIDVEIDSISA

-478 DDIEILKKKITLD
+478 DDIEILEKKITLD

-503 TNILAP
+503 ITILAP

>member
-53 EIQTG
+53 EIQPG

-173 VKLNRKEIKL
+173 VKLSRKEIKL

-361 VGRQISVDEQKIFF
+361 VGRQISTDEQKIFF

-389 PDIDVKIDSISA
+389 PDINVKIDSVSA

>member
-10 VIIFVI
+10 VSIFVI

-21 FQFVVGDI
+21 FQFVIGDI

-53 EIQTG
+53 EIQPG

-88 LMATGQYGGI
+88 LMATGQYGGV
-98 GALIQKLDSFVV
+98 GALIQNLDSFVV
-110 VSQPYEGFPAYN
+110 VSEPYEGFPAYN

-138 VKGKSTQEVSEM
+138 VKGKSTQEVSDM
-150 LKGTPDTDVEISFKN
+150 LKGTPDTDVEITFKN

-173 VKLNRKEIKL
+173 VKLTRKEIKL

-216 LKLKEND
+216 LKLKEID
-223 PNLKGLILD
+223 PNLQGLILD

-266 ETNRVYKTM
+266 EANRVYKTM

-317 YGKGLVQNIVNL
+317 YGKGLVQNVINL

-361 VGRQISVDEQKIFF
+361 VGRQISADEQKVFF

-416 TLYSIKHPTISQP
+416 TLYSIKHPIISQP

-464 TKLAEYEKKLDLIK
+464 TKLAEEEKKLDLIK
-478 DDIEILKKKITLD
+478 DDIELLKKKITLD
-491 NQEELIHYKDEI
+491 NQDELIHYKDEI
-503 TNILAP
+503 ITILAP

>member
-10 VIIFVI
+10 IIIFVI

-21 FQFVVGDI
+21 YRAVVGDI

-41 SVMQGLNKNYVD
+41 SVMQELNKNYVD
-53 EIQTG
+53 EIQPG

-74 YTEFIPESDMEDYK
+74 YTEFIPESDIEDYK
-88 LMATGQYGGI
+88 LMTTGQYGGV

-110 VSQPYEGFPAYN
+110 VSEPYEGFPAYN

-138 VKGKSTQEVSEM
+138 IKGKSTQEVSDM
-150 LKGTPDTDVEISFKN
+150 LKGAPDTDVEITFKN
-165 IFDENIKK
+165 IFDDNIKK
-173 VKLNRKEIKL
+173 VKLTRKEIKL

-223 PNLKGLILD
+223 PKLQGLILD

-266 ETNRVYKTM
+266 EANRVYKTM

-361 VGRQISVDEQKIFF
+361 VGRQISADEQKIFF

-416 TLYSIKHPTISQP
+416 TLYSIKHPTIPQP

-464 TKLAEYEKKLDLIK
+464 TKLAEDEKKLDLIK
-478 DDIEILKKKITLD
+478 DDIELLKKKITLD

-503 TNILAP
+503 TTILAP

-523 YELQNDNFTHKAI
+523 YELQNDNFTHKAV
-536 EILSN
+536 EILTN